1 MLSCKQVANIASDY
15 LDNNTPLKWQI
26 RMHLLMCANC
36 RRFVRHLKITRE
48 ISARITTNDVG
59 QDAETVWGNLQ
70 ARIED
75 DAHLEKATLVEKK
88 ALTQEKTRPKEE

>member
-36 RRFVRHLKITRE
+36 RRFVKHLKITRE
-48 ISARITTNDVG
+48 LSAQIAVDETKADADV
-59 QDAETVWGNLQ
+59 VWENLQ
-70 ARIED
+70 ER
-75 DAHLEKATLVEKK
+75 LKK
-88 ALTQEKTRPKEE
+88 ETQSNDS